1 MTEALG
7 NMTQK
12 QFNKELAVLGY
23 QNWDK
28 NRLSKVLDLL
38 ERGTP
43 VNSIASNGKANKL
56 HLGNISLD
64 PKTVRKMR
72 GHAIELR
79 NLIMKFEGNIASDIN
94 EEHYTAYEEKGLIE
108 GFELN
113 RIRGGIASALDTR
126 DDTEGEKRL
135 HDMLDLEQAVP
146 EEQWCVQYLESI
158 GYQTNEALEILKEHD
173 IIWLWRM
180 NAETTHS
187 KYEGDGKYEYLL
199 AQGVN
204 TPSAKPMTK
213 TSEVKKLAMF
223 ISLNRYMKLFTDVI
237 IQRTDNQP
245 FYLVDTPKSANA
257 VKKIPENYR
266 EVAHQLIA
274 KGRYDDP
281 LLVRTGWAI
290 IRYAIWIDEKHRE
303 AFEESLRPWK
313 RTKQEHERYMKNIYK
328 MIEGS
333 RTNGR

>member
-1 MTEALG
+1 
-7 NMTQK
+7 
-12 QFNKELAVLGY
+12 
-23 QNWDK
+23 
-28 NRLSKVLDLL
+28 
-38 ERGTP
+38 
-43 VNSIASNGKANKL
+43 
-56 HLGNISLD
+56 
-64 PKTVRKMR
+64 
-72 GHAIELR
+72 
-79 NLIMKFEGNIASDIN
+79 
-94 EEHYTAYEEKGLIE
+94 
-108 GFELN
+108 
-113 RIRGGIASALDTR
+113 
-126 DDTEGEKRL
+126 
-135 HDMLDLEQAVP
+135 
-146 EEQWCVQYLESI
+146 
-158 GYQTNEALEILKEHD
+158 
-173 IIWLWRM
+173 M